1 MLLSLRRDVI
11 AHSVSFIRRRIT
23 SSFSKREPPR
33 GCLRRGMSVAFIA
46 IRVLIQPSSRPIRDL
61 ARAQD
66 REREIYRSRDL
77 PMRRQPSEVD
87 GLFQL

>member
-33 GCLRRGMSVAFIA
+33 GCLRRGMSVALIA

-66 REREIYRSRDL
+66 KEREIYRSRDL

>member
-33 GCLRRGMSVAFIA
+33 GCLRRGMSVALIA

-66 REREIYRSRDL
+66 RERERYIS
-77 PMRRQPSEVD
+77 
-87 GLFQL
+87 